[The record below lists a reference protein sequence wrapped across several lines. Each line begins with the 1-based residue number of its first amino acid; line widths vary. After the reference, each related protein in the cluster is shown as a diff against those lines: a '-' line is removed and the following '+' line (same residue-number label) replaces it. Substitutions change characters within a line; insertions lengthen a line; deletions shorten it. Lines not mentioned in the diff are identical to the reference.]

1 VAGVL
6 PLMCGAIGAHA
17 VARIDALAARAEL
30 LCAGK
35 REIVDA
41 FIARHPQLSWTPPPP
56 RALFGFVRA
65 EGVDVSAGLARAAR
79 EHGLFA
85 VDGSYFGEPSGFR
98 LSWAS
103 LPPHRLAEAL
113 DLLGRALGLGA

>member
-1 VAGVL
+1 
-6 PLMCGAIGAHA
+6 
-17 VARIDALAARAEL
+17 
-30 LCAGK
+30 
-35 REIVDA
+35 
-41 FIARHPQLSWTPPPP
+41 
-56 RALFGFVRA
+56 
-65 EGVDVSAGLARAAR
+65 
-79 EHGLFA
+79 